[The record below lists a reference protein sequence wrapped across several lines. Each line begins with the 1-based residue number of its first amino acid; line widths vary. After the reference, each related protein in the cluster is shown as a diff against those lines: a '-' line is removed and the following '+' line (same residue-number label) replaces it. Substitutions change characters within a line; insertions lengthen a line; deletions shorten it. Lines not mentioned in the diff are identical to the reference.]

1 VSRSEPT
8 DLSQVPMPRA
18 CRKWLQEADVAA
30 VIHDQWVKV
39 NLTWWNSAIEAVG
52 GGPVQGTVGDEMS
65 AVGEGTISRGDLFKI
80 APRAAFEPDAALALL
95 WHSVAWGA
103 GPSGLRNVPRLID
116 SVRRN
121 DDAASH
127 LMRAAS
133 LAVTSP
139 HEAYTLLRPGQKNL
153 FTSLGPAFF
162 TKYLYFASADDS
174 HQPCLILDRNVA
186 VSLFHHGWTSLQADN
201 PKKNSNWPVSTY
213 DRYLELV
220 TRWLDELEADTGQR
234 PRADLIE
241 RWLFDDGKTVTA
253 SQ

>member
-1 VSRSEPT
+1 MSRSEPT
-8 DLSQVPMPRA
+8 DLLHVSMPSE
-18 CRKWLQEADVAA
+18 CRDWVLEADVAA
-30 VIHDQWVKV
+30 FIHDHRIPV
-39 NLTWWNSAIEAVG
+39 NLTWWNTAIEQVN
-52 GGPVQGTVGDEMS
+52 GGPVQGMVGDEMS
-65 AVGEGTISRGDLFKI
+65 EEGTGTISRGDLFKL
-80 APRAAFEPDAALALL
+80 APRSGSEADAALALL

-103 GPSGLRNVPRLID
+103 STNALRNVPRLID
-116 SVRRN
+116 SVRRK

-127 LMRAAS
+127 LMRAAT
-133 LAVTSP
+133 LAATSP
-139 HEAYTLLRPGQKNL
+139 HEAYKSLRPGRQNL

-162 TKYLYFASADDS
+162 TKYFYFASADDS